1 MKIIL
6 LLALLVPT
14 ALYASVEA
22 NTMAEAE
29 SLKRAAQLSQQC
41 LGCHGEFGIAPIT
54 TNPNLAGQNAEYLEY
69 ALKAYRSG
77 ERKGGMAFIMR
88 ANANGLSD
96 QDIKDLALYFSS
108 QAGRN
113 ASKNN

>member
-1 MKIIL
+1 MKIFL

-14 ALYASVEA
+14 ALYASDEA
-22 NTMAEAE
+22 NKVAKSE
-29 SLKRAAQLSQQC
+29 SIKRAQQLSQQC
-41 LGCHGEFGIAPIT
+41 LGCHGEFGIAPISS
-54 TNPNLAGQNAEYLEY
+54 NPNLAGQNAEYIEY

-88 ANANGLSD
+88 ANANSLSD
-96 QDIKDLALYFSS
+96 QDIEDLALYFSS

-113 ASKNN
+113 ASQNN